1 MRKRSKS
8 VAIALL
14 GAAAFGLSACKE
26 QETDARAFPDVQSC
40 KAAARENDFFFSE
53 ADCDTAFAEAQAT
66 HLETAPRYE
75 SLELCEAEHGAGA
88 CGGDPAV
95 QAQGGGGFSFLPLLA
110 GYMLGS
116 MLGGGRGVMSQPL
129 VKTGEGR
136 FATPGGTAISSN
148 TASGKLSTNAF
159 TKAPATIG
167 KPPMTR
173 ADVASRGG
181 FGKTAT
187 ARGTSVGG

>member
-53 ADCDTAFAEAQAT
+53 ADCDAAFTEALAT

-88 CGGDPAV
+88 CGRPR
-95 QAQGGGGFSFLPLLA
+95 
-110 GYMLGS
+110 
-116 MLGGGRGVMSQPL
+116 GRR
-129 VKTGEGR
+129 TGRRGR
-136 FATPGGTAISSN
+136 
-148 TASGKLSTNAF
+148 
-159 TKAPATIG
+159 
-167 KPPMTR
+167 
-173 ADVASRGG
+173 SRCRPS
-181 FGKTAT
+181 
-187 ARGTSVGG
+187 ARRSWA